1 MNVKYVYF
9 VKIMLKINP
18 NYPMRYEYFKL
29 IHSRPKKRKMLNII
43 KLKCKNYP
51 E

>member
-1 MNVKYVYF
+1 MNMKYVYF

-29 IHSRPKKRKMLNII
+29 IHSRPKTRKISNLI
-43 KLKCKNYP
+43 KLKYIN
-51 E
+51 